1 MRWKRWTPLMQ
12 NRSWNKLCFGTALYA
27 VSALALA
34 QAAGNSTTARATTPV
49 TTEGADTLVDAL
61 TCRVSRQR
69 YPHLMEQL
77 RAERPQDF
85 AQTYRQYSEPLLD
98 EYRLL
103 SPVHALGHDSDAI
116 VITSNRV
123 MMAIV
128 GSLGEVTARLENALA
143 QKDSPLSGA
152 LDKKHGLVIYAAT
165 QPGLEGMVL
174 LGCEYRIPKI
184 SLLDNPGDAWRNKP
198 ANPSPKPGP

>member
-1 MRWKRWTPLMQ
+1 MQ
-12 NRSWNKLCFGTALYA
+12 NRNWNKLRFGVALYA
-27 VSALALA
+27 VAALALA
-34 QAAGNSTTARATTPV
+34 QAAGNSTTARATTAV
-49 TTEGADTLVDAL
+49 TAEGADTLVDAL
-61 TCRVSRQR
+61 TCRISRQR

-85 AQTYRQYSEPLLD
+85 AQTYRQYSKPLLD

-103 SPVHALGHDSDAI
+103 LPVHALGHDSDAI

-123 MMAIV
+123 MMAV
-128 GSLGEVTARLENALA
+128 AGSLEEVTARLEHALA
-143 QKDSPLSGA
+143 KESPLSGA
-152 LDKKHGLVIYAAT
+152 LDKRHGLVIYAAT

-184 SLLDNPGDAWRNKP
+184 SLLDNPGDAWRRKP
-198 ANPSPKPGP
+198 AKPAPSSGP